1 MSRDWLKL
9 AGLVLGLALAGG
21 PVLAQSLQD
30 SLIAQLRTQGFVEF
44 QVSQTLLG
52 RLRIVAIGPD
62 YRREIVINP
71 SSGEILRDY
80 ITTLGGDTVVPILV
94 SPAGSSDD
102 DDVRVD
108 DDDRDDGE
116 DDHDDDGDDGEDDRD
131 DVDDDRDDG
140 EDDRDDD
147 SDDRDD

>member
-1 MSRDWLKL
+1 MGRDWLK
-9 AGLVLGLALAGG
+9 AFGLLLVMALAA
-21 PVLAQSLQD
+21 PVQAQSLEEA
-30 SLIAQLRTQGFVEF
+30 IVAQLRAQGFVEF
-44 QVSQTLLG
+44 QISQTLLG

-94 SPAGSSDD
+94 SPAGRTDD

-116 DDHDDDGDDGEDDRD
+116 DDRDDGE
-131 DVDDDRDDG
+131 DDRDDG
-140 EDDRDDD
+140 EDDRDD
-147 SDDRDD
+147 

>member
-1 MSRDWLKL
+1 MGRDWLKL

-62 YRREIVINP
+62 YRREIVLNP

-94 SPAGSSDD
+94 SPAGRTDD
-102 DDVRVD
+102 DDDRVD

-116 DDHDDDGDDGEDDRD
+116 DDHDDDRDDDG
-131 DVDDDRDDG
+131 DDDRDDG
-140 EDDRDDD
+140 EDDRDD
-147 SDDRDD
+147 